1 MRRLT
6 HRSLT
11 LLSVFHLSI
20 ASRKDFNDF
29 STALFFPRASAV
41 PEMTMHRGCADAIV
55 HGVLQQGDDH
65 QGDAWAHLSAPH
77 FARTQLILRSFA
89 PLSIGVGLL
98 WYYVV
103 IPGLLRGK
111 A

>member
-65 QGDAWAHLSAPH
+65 QGDAWAHLSAPSFRQDLAH
-77 FARTQLILRSFA
+77 FTLFCAAKHRSR
-89 PLSIGVGLL
+89 
-98 WYYVV
+98 V
-103 IPGLLRGK
+103 IMVLCRDPWIATR
-111 A
+111 